1 MSDENATGAASPE
14 PKNNE
19 VIEDAVVVDEA
30 MPAETDTVVAVS
42 EPDAPATD
50 ANSRVVYLHVPP
62 APKKRGNRALGSV
75 IAVVSA
81 IVFTGLLALVYAFI
95 AFLNSGV
102 FAFSFLSRA
111 EFFIP
116 TLFFVVGFVLLVL
129 IVNRASW
136 WAFIIGSLLVGF
148 FVYFGSIGLTL
159 VTSGIITSTPAD
171 ASQQFALALRAPFF
185 IVAAL
190 LAREVALWA
199 GGIISRRGR
208 RLRARN
214 LESREA
220 YERELASTKAEH
232 ERAAAAV

>member
-14 PKNNE
+14 PKNDE
-19 VIEDAVVVDEA
+19 VIEDAVIVDEA
-30 MPAETDTVVAVS
+30 VPAETDTVVAVS
-42 EPDAPATD
+42 EPDAAATE
-50 ANSRVVYLHVPP
+50 ASSRVVYLHVPP
-62 APKKRGNRALGSV
+62 APKKRGNRGLGSA

-116 TLFFVVGFVLLVL
+116 TLFFVIGFVLLVL

-148 FVYFGSIGLTL
+148 FVYFGAIGLTL
-159 VTSGIITSTPAD
+159 VTAGIITSTPAD

-190 LAREVALWA
+190 LAREVALWT

-214 LESREA
+214 IESREA